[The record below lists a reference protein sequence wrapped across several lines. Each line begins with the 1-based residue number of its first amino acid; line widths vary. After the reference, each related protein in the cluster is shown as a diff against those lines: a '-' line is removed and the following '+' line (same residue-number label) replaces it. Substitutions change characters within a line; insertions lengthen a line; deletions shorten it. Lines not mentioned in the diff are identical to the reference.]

1 MGPTGPTGGGG
12 SEQTSPVVTWSSGG
26 SPTIDLPEMTIVG
39 SVGSANRA
47 ADAGRA
53 ANGGGTTSVPA
64 AGAQGEVQQYATP
77 PLNGTNQGTSSAG
90 LATAGA
96 VQSGADAGVSSSPAG
111 QARSA
116 PSADEGGIIAGGQAM
131 SVQAAQ
137 SHSPQG
143 TGGGPSM
150 GAMRSGL
157 EAASWI
163 PGPIGSVAAATLVG
177 IDIYQGNYGQA
188 ALGMLGIF
196 CGRVATSGVRAVRDT
211 KIVTAALE
219 GLSGAGAKLGNAF
232 AGWAKGFGREGG
244 EVVQR
249 WMSRAELAATQNT
262 GLLRG
267 GRGGTH
273 YASDAVNSSARRAQQ
288 RLALPQTPDVRVTMS
303 VPRGMFSSPS
313 RVEPAFNM
321 PGGGMERTASGLVPV
336 EILRIDW

>member
-1 MGPTGPTGGGG
+1 MGPTGPTGGGW

-39 SVGSANRA
+39 SVSSAGRVAEGS
-47 ADAGRA
+47 RA

-64 AGAQGEVQQYATP
+64 SGANGEVQEHSVA
-77 PLNGTNQGTSSAG
+77 PLNGASQAQASPVAG
-90 LATAGA
+90 LAVDRAA
-96 VQSGADAGVSSSPAG
+96 QSGADAGVSSSAAA

-143 TGGGPSM
+143 AGGGPSM

-188 ALGMLGIF
+188 ALGVLGIF
-196 CGRVATSGVRAVRDT
+196 GGRAMTSGVRAVRDT

-232 AGWAKGFGREGG
+232 AGWAKGGAKL
-244 EVVQR
+244 
-249 WMSRAELAATQNT
+249 SRFHGPKPGYSVNPAHVS
-262 GLLRG
+262 
-267 GRGGTH
+267 GRGLRPGKTPLPKDAEETFRNAIPNDATNPTAWFARSSEGQIYRYSVGGDGTAH
-273 YASDAVNSSARRAQQ
+273 FSGIHGVGDGTRNMTRYALE
-288 RLALPQTPDVRVTMS
+288 RL
-303 VPRGMFSSPS
+303 
-313 RVEPAFNM
+313 
-321 PGGGMERTASGLVPV
+321 GGL
-336 EILRIDW
+336 